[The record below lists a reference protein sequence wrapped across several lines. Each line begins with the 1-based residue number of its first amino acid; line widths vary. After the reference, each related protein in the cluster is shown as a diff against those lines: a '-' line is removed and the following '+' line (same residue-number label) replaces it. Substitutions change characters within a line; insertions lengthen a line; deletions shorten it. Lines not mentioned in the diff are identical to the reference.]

1 MSVVIVGSVA
11 YDSIETPFAKKE
23 KIIGGASIYGALGI
37 SFFTKAHI
45 VGIAGND
52 FNMSFLKNLKQKNI
66 DIQGLK
72 IVNGKTFFW
81 QGKYHYDMKTRE
93 SLKTELNVFA
103 DFNPEIPEKYKKIP
117 YLFLANINP
126 ALQLKVLNSMKNLKF
141 TICDTM
147 NYWIKNDKKNLLK
160 VFNKVNCI
168 VLNDEEIREFT
179 GIPNL
184 IKGAKFIQKFGPK
197 YVIIKKGEY
206 GASILG
212 PDFYFTI
219 PSFPVEDVID
229 PTGAGDSF
237 GGAFIGYIA
246 KQNKINKNI
255 LKKAISYA
263 NIVASFTVEDFGITK
278 LMKIKIKDIED
289 RLRKLKEYSLF

>member
-117 YLFLANINP
+117 FLFLANINP

-184 IKGAKFIQKFGPK
+184 IKGAKFIQKFGPE

>member
-1 MSVVIVGSVA
+1 MSVLVVGSIA
-11 YDSIETPFAKKE
+11 YDTIETPFAKKE
-23 KIIGGASIYGALGI
+23 RIIGGASIYGALGI
-37 SFFTKAHI
+37 SFFTKAYI
-45 VGIAGND
+45 VGIVGKD
-52 FNMSFLKNLKQKNI
+52 FNIDFLKNLKQKNI
-66 DIQGLK
+66 GVDGIK
-72 IVNGKTFFW
+72 IVNGKTFYW

-103 DFNPEIPEKYKKIP
+103 NFNPEIPEKYKRIP
-117 YLFLANINP
+117 FLFLANINP
-126 ALQLKVLNSMKNLKF
+126 VLQLKVLNCMKNLKF

-147 NYWIKNDKKNLLK
+147 NYWIQNDKKNLLK
-160 VFNKVNCI
+160 VFKKVKCV
-168 VLNDEEIREFT
+168 VLNDEEIREFS

-219 PSFPVEDVID
+219 PSFPIEDVID

-246 KQNKINKNI
+246 KQSKINKYI
-255 LKKAISYA
+255 LKRAVVHA
-263 NIVASFTVEDFGITK
+263 NIVASFTVEDFGIEK
-278 LMKIKIKDIED
+278 LMKINIKDIKN

>member
-1 MSVVIVGSVA
+1 M
-11 YDSIETPFAKKE
+11 TR
-23 KIIGGASIYGALGI
+23 
-37 SFFTKAHI
+37 
-45 VGIAGND
+45 
-52 FNMSFLKNLKQKNI
+52 
-66 DIQGLK
+66 
-72 IVNGKTFFW
+72 
-81 QGKYHYDMKTRE
+81 KY
-93 SLKTELNVFA
+93 N
-103 DFNPEIPEKYKKIP
+103 EKYKVI
-117 YLFLANINP
+117 
-126 ALQLKVLNSMKNLKF
+126 
-141 TICDTM
+141 
-147 NYWIKNDKKNLLK
+147 NDKKNLLK

>member
-117 YLFLANINP
+117 FLFLANINP
-126 ALQLKVLNSMKNLKF
+126 VLQLKVLNSMKNLKF

-160 VFNKVNCI
+160 VFNKVDCI

-184 IKGAKFIQKFGPK
+184 IKGAKFIQKFGPE
-197 YVIIKKGEY
+197 YIIIKKGEY

>member
-81 QGKYHYDMKTRE
+81 KGKYHYDMKTRE

-117 YLFLANINP
+117 FLFLANINP
-126 ALQLKVLNSMKNLKF
+126 VLQLKVLNSMKNLKF

-160 VFNKVNCI
+160 VFNKVDCI

-184 IKGAKFIQKFGPK
+184 IKGAKFIQKFGPE